1 MKRTLWNDGWLFWE
15 EKDSFALLWEAP
27 STAKPVTL
35 PHDAMLLKE
44 ANPQSPNGGNTG
56 YRDGGNY
63 CYEKVFSPATD
74 TERQYA
80 LYFEG
85 VYAYASVYVNGQLAG
100 YHPYGYTGF
109 VVDVS
114 SFLQYGE
121 ENEIRV
127 CVKNAAKN
135 SRWYSGSG
143 IYRDVW
149 LLEASSPVH
158 LHPGSFR
165 IYTIGLEG
173 QHRAILHL
181 SATVEHKETK
191 NKETKNGEAFLRFL
205 VGSKKKD
212 VPLQLEKGVPGAATT
227 IQLDNPRLWSAET
240 PELYEGKAQLW
251 VNGILVDSEE
261 TTFGVRTLEL
271 DATHGLRVN
280 GQEIKLRGA
289 CVHHDSGILG
299 AATFYDNE
307 YRRIHILKEAGFNA
321 VRTAH
326 NPAAPSLLRACD
338 ELGMYVMEEAFDT
351 WTRSKVDYDYAI
363 SFCDWW
369 QRDLEAMVRDA
380 FNHPSVI
387 LYSLGNE
394 IPEIGLDAGAA
405 LCGELSETLKRLD
418 PTRFITAGI
427 NGVFMVGD
435 VVGRVAG
442 DVMQQLGEG
451 NPQIQGNVNEF
462 LTLMDTHLDQL
473 VNHEEITNRLNK
485 VCLSLDVAGYNYMTG
500 RYERDVQE
508 RPDRVIVGSE
518 TYPPEIARN
527 WGIITCYPQL
537 IGDFTWTGWDYL
549 GEAGGGVPAYAFGE
563 GGLGA
568 QYPCQISYVG
578 DIDITGFRRP
588 TSYYREIVFGL
599 RKDPYIAVEN
609 PYRYGQKR
617 IPSPWVLSDTVSGWN
632 YPGREGKPVRVE
644 VYAPGDTV
652 ELLLNGTSLG
662 KQPSGAAKGFRTIF
676 ETVYVPGEL
685 EAVCYQNGK
694 ELGRVSL
701 RTPQGK
707 ARLSATVESGK
718 TGELT
723 YISLEAKDSEGV
735 LDVQGNMEIQVAV
748 KGKGE
753 IYFGSGNPKP
763 STNFLQGKTQ
773 LWNGRALLIL
783 RKLHRDSSL
792 QVTLKADGGQLE
804 LLL

>member
-1 MKRTLWNDGWLFWE
+1 M
-15 EKDSFALLWEAP
+15 
-27 STAKPVTL
+27 
-35 PHDAMLLKE
+35 
-44 ANPQSPNGGNTG
+44 
-56 YRDGGNY
+56 
-63 CYEKVFSPATD
+63 
-74 TERQYA
+74 
-80 LYFEG
+80 
-85 VYAYASVYVNGQLAG
+85 
-100 YHPYGYTGF
+100 
-109 VVDVS
+109 
-114 SFLQYGE
+114 
-121 ENEIRV
+121 EN
-127 CVKNAAKN
+127 K
-135 SRWYSGSG
+135 G
-143 IYRDVW
+143 
-149 LLEASSPVH
+149 
-158 LHPGSFR
+158 
-165 IYTIGLEG
+165 
-173 QHRAILHL
+173 
-181 SATVEHKETK
+181 
-191 NKETKNGEAFLRFL
+191 TKNGEAFLRFL
-205 VGSKKKD
+205 VGSEKKD
-212 VPLQLEKGVPGAATT
+212 VLLQLEKDINHTAAT
-227 IQLDNPRLWSAET
+227 IQLENPRLWSAET

-261 TTFGVRTLEL
+261 TTFGIRTLEL

-280 GQEIKLRGA
+280 GQEVKLRDA

-307 YRRIHILKEAGFNA
+307 YRRIQILKEAGFNA

-326 NPAAPSLLRACD
+326 NPAAPSSLRACD

-380 FNHPSVI
+380 FNHPAVI

-435 VVGRVAG
+435 VVGRVAS
-442 DVMQQLGEG
+442 DVMRQLGED

-473 VNHEEITNRLNK
+473 VNHEEITNRLDK
-485 VCLSLDVAGYNYMTG
+485 VCPSLDVAGYNYMTG

-527 WGIITCYPQL
+527 WGIITQHSQL
-537 IGDFTWTGWDYL
+537 IGDFTWTGWDYF
-549 GEAGGGVPAYAFGE
+549 GEAGGGVPAYALGE

-568 QYPCQISYVG
+568 QYPCQVSYVG

-599 RKDPYIAVEN
+599 RKDPYIAVES

-652 ELLLNGTSLG
+652 ELLHYIAESASKST
-662 KQPSGAAKGFRTIF
+662 PFR
-676 ETVYVPGEL
+676 
-685 EAVCYQNGK
+685 
-694 ELGRVSL
+694 
-701 RTPQGK
+701 
-707 ARLSATVESGK
+707 
-718 TGELT
+718 
-723 YISLEAKDSEGV
+723 
-735 LDVQGNMEIQVAV
+735 
-748 KGKGE
+748 
-753 IYFGSGNPKP
+753 
-763 STNFLQGKTQ
+763 
-773 LWNGRALLIL
+773 
-783 RKLHRDSSL
+783 
-792 QVTLKADGGQLE
+792 
-804 LLL
+804 